1 MRIQYLTVMA
11 GMACVLLQPASQ
23 FAEARPNYNKEFWA
37 KYDKE
42 IGKFKET
49 TKCNV
54 CHFGAEKKNR
64 NDYGKA
70 VGEALVSKD
79 VGGKKQETDL
89 DKIKAAL
96 DKAAKEKSGTE
107 GKTFGDLI
115 KDGKLPGKAAD

>member
-1 MRIQYLTVMA
+1 MRIQQVVVIASL
-11 GMACVLLQPASQ
+11 ACVLFQAVQ
-23 FAEARPNYNKEFWA
+23 QTAEARPNYNKEFWA

-42 IGKFKET
+42 IGKLKDT
-49 TKCNV
+49 TRCGA
-54 CHFGAEKKNR
+54 CHFGSDKKNR

-70 VGEALVSKD
+70 MGEALVSKD
-79 VGGKKQETDL
+79 VGGKKDETDL

-115 KDGKLPGKAAD
+115 KDGKLPGKAGE